1 MTKQFKPLLAATI
14 DDTAD
19 LKYPVLASPKL
30 DGIRCIVIDGVAM
43 SRKLK
48 PIPNQYVQEC
58 LGTGEYDGLDG
69 ELIVG
74 DPASKS
80 CYHDTYSGVM
90 SGDGRPDFLFHVFD
104 RIDLMDY
111 GFEDRFEQ
119 GLGEVNLPHL
129 KVVWHVKVENEADLL
144 QMEDQWLYLG
154 FEGVMVRSL
163 NGPYKYG
170 RSTLKEGTLLKLK
183 RFVDSEY
190 EIVGFEERMH
200 NGNEATKD
208 ELGNTKR
215 SSHQENKVG
224 RGDLG
229 ALVLRCDAGTFNC
242 GTGFTDAMRAE
253 IWANRDNYL
262 GKLAKVK
269 SFLIGVKTLPRFPT
283 FLGFRAPEDM

>member
-1 MTKQFKPLLAATI
+1 
-14 DDTAD
+14 
-19 LKYPVLASPKL
+19 
-30 DGIRCIVIDGVAM
+30 
-43 SRKLK
+43 
-48 PIPNQYVQEC
+48 
-58 LGTGEYDGLDG
+58 
-69 ELIVG
+69 
-74 DPASKS
+74 
-80 CYHDTYSGVM
+80 
-90 SGDGRPDFLFHVFD
+90 
-104 RIDLMDY
+104 
-111 GFEDRFEQ
+111 
-119 GLGEVNLPHL
+119 
-129 KVVWHVKVENEADLL
+129 
-144 QMEDQWLYLG
+144 
-154 FEGVMVRSL
+154 
-163 NGPYKYG
+163 
-170 RSTLKEGTLLKLK
+170 LKEGTLLKLK

-253 IWANRDNYL
+253 IWANRDGYL